1 MELPISLDLVI
12 DRLNRLLSD
21 LIFILATALQAEDL
35 ARSLAHSETI
45 HGGLVQAPHSQ
56 SPLVKTP
63 TVNTLPNCDGTA
75 GEVAN
80 KTCRNG
86 NSTPPSLA

>member
-45 HGGLVQAPHSQ
+45 HGKLQPCKNLQKRDISLKFKYYLSLQ
-56 SPLVKTP
+56 ISRKSLVKAARRCKN
-63 TVNTLPNCDGTA
+63 V
-75 GEVAN
+75 
-80 KTCRNG
+80 
-86 NSTPPSLA
+86 